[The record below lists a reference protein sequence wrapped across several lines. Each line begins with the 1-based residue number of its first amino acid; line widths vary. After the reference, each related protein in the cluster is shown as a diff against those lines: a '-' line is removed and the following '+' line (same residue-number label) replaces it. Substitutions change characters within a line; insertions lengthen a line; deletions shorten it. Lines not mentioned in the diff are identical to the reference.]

1 MRGVSEH
8 AVYGFPPTAL
18 ASAGPDAVQ
27 VSPLVP
33 GSAELEGIGR
43 DTVARFVV
51 AAPPGTLERRF
62 VLAHALRAL
71 RPGGELI
78 ALAPKA
84 KGGAR
89 LRKEMEAFGCTV
101 AETARHHHRICL
113 THRPAAPGGL
123 DEAIAEG
130 ALQFAPRLGLW
141 SQPGV
146 FSWDRIDP
154 GSALLLETK
163 PEFAGAGADLGCGVG
178 LLGKAMLDSPAV
190 TALTLLDIDLRAVSA
205 ARRNIDD
212 PRVAFLHADARSA
225 ADAVGSL
232 DFVIMNPP
240 FHDGGREDRGLGQ
253 AFIAAAARML
263 RKGGVCRLVANV
275 ALPYEPALIAHFTEV
290 SLITQ
295 ARGYKV
301 YEARR

>member
-1 MRGVSEH
+1 MAEN
-8 AVYGFPPTAL
+8 AVYGFPPSAL
-18 ASAGPDAVQ
+18 TDAGLDAVQ

-33 GSAELEGIGR
+33 GSADLESIGQSILS
-43 DTVARFVV
+43 RFVI

-62 VLAHALRAL
+62 VLAHALRSL
-71 RPGGELI
+71 QCGGDLI

-89 LRKEMEAFGCTV
+89 LRNELEAFGCAV

-113 THRPAAPGGL
+113 THRPTAPMALDAAI
-123 DEAIAEG
+123 EQG
-130 ALQFAPRLGLW
+130 ALQFAPPLGLW

-154 GSALLLETK
+154 GSALLLETAAA
-163 PEFAGAGADLGCGVG
+163 FAGMGADLGCGVG
-178 LLGKAMLDSPAV
+178 LLGKAILGSPAV
-190 TALTLLDIDLRAVSA
+190 TSLTLLDIDRRAVAA

-212 PRVAFLHADARSA
+212 KRATFVHADARSA
-225 ADAVGSL
+225 GGEIAGL

-240 FHDGGREDRGLGQ
+240 FHDGGREDRRLGQ
-253 AFIAAAARML
+253 AFIAAAAKML

-275 ALPYEPALIAHFTEV
+275 ALPYEPALIAHFTTV
-290 SLITQ
+290 SLIAQ

-301 YEARR
+301 FEARK